1 MSLDIIFRQK
11 KGAAIASAAFKISFP
26 KKVTLGLQILM
37 KILIKQV
44 PLYLGLGDTG
54 NLVFES
60 RL

>member
-11 KGAAIASAAFKISFP
+11 KGAAIASTAFKISFL

-37 KILIKQV
+37 KVLIKQV